1 MPRLTADQW
10 AEIRAEREATG
21 VSLRDLGD
29 KYGISAAAVLK
40 RAQKE
45 GWGDGADVG
54 ATIRRK
60 VNEKVNGV
68 VNTVNQKRKAEIL
81 DQAAERGAQLIR
93 QHQQD
98 WEAHRQIFGAVST
111 DFESGKHAKISAEML
126 KIRHDGERS
135 AYGLNEPSTGGEV
148 KIVIERETIS
158 R

>member
-68 VNTVNQKRKAEIL
+68 VSVCS
-81 DQAAERGAQLIR
+81 QL
-93 QHQQD
+93 Q
-98 WEAHRQIFGAVST
+98 T
-111 DFESGKHAKISAEML
+111 YL
-126 KIRHDGERS
+126 
-135 AYGLNEPSTGGEV
+135 T
-148 KIVIERETIS
+148 
-158 R
+158 